1 MVMVLINRAAV
12 IGHLGWISTYF
23 DSRLPS
29 DSKTEKGKREKKNT
43 LPTLS
48 RHFDDKEKHKIK
60 HNIIM
65 KIIMK

>member
-1 MVMVLINRAAV
+1 M
-12 IGHLGWISTYF
+12 GISGEFQPTLTLA
-23 DSRLPS
+23 SPPTP
-29 DSKTEKGKREKKNT
+29 KQKKEKEKKNT